1 MNALNTKPVGFI
13 GIGLFLLALL
23 TDSAFQEALNK
34 LFPQAA
40 QYLSIVFLV
49 AGFTLAYYGKPHT
62 VGGS

>member
-1 MNALNTKPVGFI
+1 MTSLNTKPVGFI
-13 GIGLFLLALL
+13 GIAFFLLALL
-23 TDSAFQEALNK
+23 TDSAFQSALNS

-40 QYLSIVFLV
+40 KYLSLVFLI